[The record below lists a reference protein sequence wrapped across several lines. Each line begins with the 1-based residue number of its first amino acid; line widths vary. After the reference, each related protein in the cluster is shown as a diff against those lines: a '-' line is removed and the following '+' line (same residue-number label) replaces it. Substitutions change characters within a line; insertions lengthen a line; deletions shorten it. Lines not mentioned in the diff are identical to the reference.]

1 MAVLVNKRAFKNYLK
16 LVVFLVPLFLSAC
29 TACSFFSKKTGQ
41 VIPDTGKG
49 FSLKDA
55 LTLGKSVQCTYTTE
69 EGEVKTWVKGNK
81 VRVEGVGF
89 APQEAK
95 NGQGGMIN
103 DGEWIYIWGGE
114 EKTGIKYKLSAME
127 QQDWAKDVQELKDP
141 QQWAA
146 GVEEKYKIS
155 CNETM
160 VADNLFSPPSDIEF
174 QDMSEMFEKVGE
186 LDKSFQEGEQL
197 DEEKIKE
204 LEELMKS
211 FEE

>member
-1 MAVLVNKRAFKNYLK
+1 MFVNKRTFKNYLR
-16 LVVFLVPLFLSAC
+16 VVIFFVPLFLSAC
-29 TACSFFSKKTGQ
+29 TACSFLSKKTGQ
-41 VIPDTGKG
+41 VVPGTEKG

-55 LTLGKSVQCTYTTE
+55 LTLGKSVQCVYTTE

-89 APQEAK
+89 GPPEAK
-95 NGQGGMIN
+95 NGQGGMVN

-114 EKTGIKYKLSAME
+114 EKTGIKYRLSAME
-127 QQDWAKDVQELKDP
+127 QQDWAKDVEEWQDP

-146 GVEEKYKIS
+146 GIEDKYKVS
-155 CNETM
+155 CNQTT
-160 VADNLFSPPSDIEF
+160 VSDNIFTPPADVQF
-174 QDMSEMFEKVGE
+174 QNMTEMLEKVGE
-186 LDKSFQEGEQL
+186 LEKSFPQEGGQL
-197 DEEKIKE
+197 DEEKVKE